1 MRMWFQ
7 KKQSNLTSEEYKIL
21 TNLMESMQ
29 TRIELMDTSIKSLR
43 GTVNRK
49 LARETQEPEQD
60 YSLSEADK
68 EFIQGLN
75 PQERDQIME
84 KIKNAGDLQ

>member
-1 MRMWFQ
+1 
-7 KKQSNLTSEEYKIL
+7 
-21 TNLMESMQ
+21 MQ

-49 LARETQEPEQD
+49 LSRETEEPEQD
-60 YSLSEADK
+60 YSLTAEDK

-75 PQERDQIME
+75 PQERAEVME
-84 KIKNAGDLQ
+84 KVKNAGGF

>member
-1 MRMWFQ
+1 MWFQ

-49 LARETQEPEQD
+49 LEAETQAPEQD

-84 KIKNAGDLQ
+84 KIKNAGG